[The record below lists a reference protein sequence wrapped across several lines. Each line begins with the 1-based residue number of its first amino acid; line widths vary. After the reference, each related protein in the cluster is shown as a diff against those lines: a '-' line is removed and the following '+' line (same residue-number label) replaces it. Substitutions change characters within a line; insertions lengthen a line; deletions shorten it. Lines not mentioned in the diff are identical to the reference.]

1 MKCPHCLVEF
11 HDKPFYSDLGQ
22 DVDGGWK
29 IKGLNCPSCQKNIY
43 FLQQLEEQNIS
54 RSPGTVMVS
63 FVVVSEVLIRPK
75 AINRQPVSIDVP
87 SVFASDYKE
96 ACLVI
101 IDSPKASA
109 ALSRRCLQSIIR
121 DKLDIKKKDLFQEI
135 QEVIDRGLLPSDLLE
150 SLDAVRNIGNFAAH
164 PIKSQSSG
172 EIVNVEPHEAEWN
185 LDVLEMLFD
194 YLFDRPALIKKKKD
208 AFNLKLSDTGKS
220 KLK

>member
-11 HDKPFYSDLGQ
+11 HDRPRYAEIGK
-22 DVDGGWK
+22 DVDGIWK
-29 IKGLNCPSCQKNIY
+29 IKALTCPSCQKNIF
-43 FLQQLEEQNIS
+43 FLQQLEEQTYSSIPGIIS
-54 RSPGTVMVS
+54 VEQVLI
-63 FVVVSEVLIRPK
+63 SEILIRPK
-75 AINRQPVSIDVP
+75 AINRQPVSMEVP
-87 SVFASDYKE
+87 GVFANDYKE

-101 IDSPKASA
+101 VDSPKASA
-109 ALSRRCLQSIIR
+109 ALSRRCLQNIIR
-121 DKLDIKKKDLFQEI
+121 EKLGIKKKDLFQEI
-135 QEVIDRGLLPSDLLE
+135 QEVIDKGLLPSDLLE

-172 EIVNVEPHEAEWN
+172 EIVDVEPHEAEWN

-208 AFNLKLSDTGKS
+208 AFNLKLSDTGKP